1 MLIHVVSA
9 GETLW
14 QIANRYA
21 VPVQSIS
28 QLNALATPDQ
38 LAIGQSLVI
47 PSPYTI
53 YTVQKGDTLWSIAQ
67 KFSVPLQSIII
78 ENHLTNPDQ
87 LTPGTKLIIP
97 PIVHIVQ
104 QEKLYG
110 K

>member
-14 QIANRYA
+14 QIANHYA

-28 QLNALATPDQ
+28 LLNALATPDQ

-53 YTVQKGDTLWSIAQ
+53 YTVQSGDTLWSIAQ
-67 KFSVPLQSIII
+67 RFSVPLQSIIS
-78 ENHLTNPDQ
+78 ENHLTNPDM

-97 PIVHIVQ
+97 PSSISCS
-104 QEKLYG
+104 
-110 K
+110 

>member
-53 YTVQKGDTLWSIAQ
+53 YTVQKEI
-67 KFSVPLQSIII
+67 
-78 ENHLTNPDQ
+78 
-87 LTPGTKLIIP
+87 
-97 PIVHIVQ
+97 
-104 QEKLYG
+104 LYG
-110 K
+110 PSHRNLAFPCNLSY